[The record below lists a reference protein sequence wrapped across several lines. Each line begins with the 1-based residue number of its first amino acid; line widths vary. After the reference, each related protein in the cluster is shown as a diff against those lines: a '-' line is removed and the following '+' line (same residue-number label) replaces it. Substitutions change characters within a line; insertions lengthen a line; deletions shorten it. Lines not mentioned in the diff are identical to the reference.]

1 MKTQVIGIL
10 AASVLTSSAAVEL
23 ASGIRSEVTRTSHGV
38 VHVNAGDFRSLG
50 YGIAYAYAE
59 DNVCMLADT
68 LLTVRGERSRYFGPS
83 AHATRPRNGEY
94 GAALEYID
102 LPNEDSDFFFKGY
115 LDLDELRAG
124 YAASTKEVRD
134 VLIGYVAGYNRYLRD
149 NSGRLPNAC
158 RGAAWVKPISLD
170 DMYLLIA
177 EKALHASG
185 EVFAGAI
192 VAAAREPSAAVS
204 LAKTAPPA
212 SRKIPMGMPAGM
224 GSNGLAIG
232 REASANGRGILLGN
246 PHYPWTSADRFYQL
260 HLTVPGQYDAMGA
273 SLGGLPFVA
282 IGFNR
287 DIAWT
292 HTVTKAAHF
301 TTFKLD
307 LDSADPSGT
316 TYFYDGVALKMRSR
330 TVSVDS
336 LRSDGTL
343 ASKQKTFY
351 FSKQGAVMVMPE
363 AGLSWTTS
371 SAIVLGDP
379 NRNNTRLV
387 EQWLAIGRADSV
399 ASLKTSLSA
408 IVGLPWVD
416 TVAADKEGNTLYMD
430 GSVVPHMRVDKF
442 ASTCL
447 VYPALLGFDGS
458 RSECAWGQD
467 EDTPPGIFGAANM
480 PVLERRDYVANSN
493 DGYWLSNA
501 RQLLTGPPP
510 YGYSPLYGP
519 VGVEQTLRTRIGFKQ
534 LESTLSEQRYLSADD
549 LQNLM
554 FANRVYAAELILPEL
569 VPACLASNDRN
580 LLLACAVLLTWDR
593 KADLDSRGAVLFR
606 EFWNVAAT
614 LPDKWRVPFD
624 AADPVN
630 TPRGLAPAA
639 KPAMLEALRTAVD
652 ALNAQDVPLF
662 GKLADYQSETRN
674 GKRIPIHGAIG
685 DIDGSYNSI
694 HMATA
699 LTPSGYRNVNW
710 GTSYLQVVGFD
721 RAGPVAKGL
730 LVYGQSV
737 DPKSPYYADQVPVYS
752 RKTLVRLPFTDDQI
766 RSDPAYRRMVLT
778 EK

>member
-1 MKTQVIGIL
+1 
-10 AASVLTSSAAVEL
+10 
-23 ASGIRSEVTRTSHGV
+23 
-38 VHVNAGDFRSLG
+38 
-50 YGIAYAYAE
+50 
-59 DNVCMLADT
+59 
-68 LLTVRGERSRYFGPS
+68 
-83 AHATRPRNGEY
+83 
-94 GAALEYID
+94 
-102 LPNEDSDFFFKGY
+102 
-115 LDLDELRAG
+115 
-124 YAASTKEVRD
+124 
-134 VLIGYVAGYNRYLRD
+134 
-149 NSGRLPNAC
+149 
-158 RGAAWVKPISLD
+158 
-170 DMYLLIA
+170 
-177 EKALHASG
+177 
-185 EVFAGAI
+185 
-192 VAAAREPSAAVS
+192 
-204 LAKTAPPA
+204 
-212 SRKIPMGMPAGM
+212 
-224 GSNGLAIG
+224 
-232 REASANGRGILLGN
+232 
-246 PHYPWTSADRFYQL
+246 
-260 HLTVPGQYDAMGA
+260 
-273 SLGGLPFVA
+273 
-282 IGFNR
+282 
-287 DIAWT
+287 
-292 HTVTKAAHF
+292 
-301 TTFKLD
+301 
-307 LDSADPSGT
+307 
-316 TYFYDGVALKMRSR
+316 
-330 TVSVDS
+330 
-336 LRSDGTL
+336 
-343 ASKQKTFY
+343 
-351 FSKQGAVMVMPE
+351 
-363 AGLSWTTS
+363 
-371 SAIVLGDP
+371 VLGDP

-408 IVGLPWVD
+408 IVGLPWVN

-721 RAGPVAKGL
+721 RTGPVAKGL